1 MAASAMPSSA
11 KERGPTAPWFQVM
24 ARALTRPTEG
34 AYRVLASDPGA
45 RFFRSLT
52 WVFVSS
58 LLATIAFALVQIASG
73 SNMTQTIRLLGWDPG
88 QEGERA
94 SSVYLLFVCLMPFL
108 AILATLAITAYS
120 SLVHLTA
127 RALGGQGTFIP
138 LLHVFAAISAPVTLA
153 ISVVGLVPIANL
165 LSLPLGLYAL
175 FLQILAVKTVH
186 QLAWPRAAVSTLLLV
201 VAFFLLFRVSLVGIL

>member
-1 MAASAMPSSA
+1 LSASPIPPAS
-11 KERGPTAPWFQVM
+11 KDQGPTTPWFQVM
-24 ARALTRPTEG
+24 RQALTRPTEE
-34 AYRVLASDPGA
+34 AYRALASDPGA

-73 SNMTQTIRLLGWDPG
+73 SNMTETIRLLGWDPG
-88 QEGERA
+88 PEGERA
-94 SSVYLLFVCLMPFL
+94 SSFYLLFLCLMPFL
-108 AILATLAITAYS
+108 AILATLAITAYT

-127 RALGGQGTFIP
+127 RVLGGQGTFVP

-153 ISVVGLVPIANL
+153 IAVVGLLPIANL

-186 QLAWPRAAVSTLLLV
+186 HLAWPRAAVSTLLLV
-201 VAFFLLFRVSLVGIL
+201 VAFFLIFRVSLVGIL